1 MEDYLREYVA
11 SRSDDEV
18 DDDTLEYM
26 RGMLEGDPG
35 SEEARASLE
44 QLGAFVESLLEVKAD
59 DFIASA
65 WLYWSALPPPTR
77 VEAPVTLVEAPPSP
91 PPPPPVEPPPPPPP
105 PSPSLSAPQDV
116 ELAALK
122 RKTMALAAASVAEPT
137 SSKAHAP
144 SISLAAANRAPRLE
158 AAREE
163 VRKNRA
169 RRSAEQQQKRED
181 RVAREA
187 AAEQTRNHRL
197 NRSKAIVANEA
208 KQREARSEKVR
219 AEKQASVRRKQKKNT
234 G

>member
-91 PPPPPVEPPPPPPP
+91 
-105 PSPSLSAPQDV
+105 SLSAPHDV

-144 SISLAAANRAPRLE
+144 SISLAVANRAPRLE